1 MISGLAQWV
10 KDLASP
16 QAQHRLQMQIG
27 SGVAMAVVWA
37 GGYSSELTPNLET
50 SICCR
55 FSSETEREKK
65 KKKTQTAAALV
76 TGEAQVQSLAWCTRL
91 KIQHC

>member
-65 KKKTQTAAALV
+65 KKKKDSDCSSSGHWRGTSSIPGLV
-76 TGEAQVQSLAWCTRL
+76 
-91 KIQHC
+91 H